1 MAIFSPY
8 FSEIEEF
15 CSFLIKGYMET
26 TTKTDS
32 TDIDDFVS
40 RELGYKVTYESF
52 ADSDS
57 DALGF
62 TSDGSTAI
70 YVNRDGERQ
79 LVLFPAKR
87 IILDKVLLRKEY
99 EHKRR
104 FVLAHEAGHIIAHK
118 KYGAPL
124 ECFNRDYGDAS
135 GKTRTQLRECMSVDE
150 SRANRI
156 AAALLMP
163 TFLIN
168 EAFRK
173 YNNGRRIRKYGTAQF
188 LPEDREVMQK
198 ISNQLNVSYAALFYR
213 LRDLDCFENHSMEEY
228 LQIMKE
234 RMT

>member
-1 MAIFSPY
+1 MNSTPLERQHSYIEQLGTEFIIIIGGIMAIFSPY

-104 FVLAHEAGHIIAHK
+104 FVLAHEAGHIIAQK
-118 KYGAPL
+118 K
-124 ECFNRDYGDAS
+124 
-135 GKTRTQLRECMSVDE
+135 MV
-150 SRANRI
+150 
-156 AAALLMP
+156 LL
-163 TFLIN
+163 
-168 EAFRK
+168 
-173 YNNGRRIRKYGTAQF
+173 
-188 LPEDREVMQK
+188 
-198 ISNQLNVSYAALFYR
+198 LNVLIVT
-213 LRDLDCFENHSMEEY
+213 MEMLLARQE
-228 LQIMKE
+228 LSFVNVCQ
-234 RMT
+234 